1 MLDLSKETMADI
13 NKHAPRLWLVG
24 ILASLMV
31 NLHKMQ
37 QNFMQRQVQA
47 KLLVQGAPAGG
58 KALLDKEMQKVT
70 RDTLQD
76 LIDLTIPLSIVGWLD
91 LSPGTVG
98 LAGSITSLMGA
109 ASLYPS
115 SSGSN

>member
-1 MLDLSKETMADI
+1 MGYI
-13 NKHAPRLWLVG
+13 NRHAPRLWLFG

-37 QNFMQRQVQA
+37 KNFMERQITM
-47 KLLVQGAPAGG
+47 KLLVQGGPNASPFL
-58 KALLDKEMQKVT
+58 LLDKEMRKVT
-70 RDTLQD
+70 KDTLQD
-76 LIDLTIPLSIVGWLD
+76 LIDLVIPLSIIGWLD

-109 ASLYPS
+109 SSVYPTTTTDK
-115 SSGSN
+115 